1 MKFWR
6 KLSARKPALDHSIP
20 DSAAK
25 SGQILL
31 EPISRSLSVSASP
44 VGGELMHLC
53 VSDGDTT
60 AELCDASEREYR
72 VTWFWVFV
80 LTFAPELVVTH
91 EY

>member
-20 DSAAK
+20 DSAAE

-31 EPISRSLSVSASP
+31 ETILRSVFVPASP
-44 VGGELMHLC
+44 VGRELMHLC

-60 AELCDASEREYR
+60 AELCDSSEREYR